1 MRQSKGP
8 EPLQMQ
14 PLPLNPMQ
22 SVSVDMYEVKSKH
35 YIVMVDRFS
44 CFCWTKQVP
53 QNAQNSSTI
62 IRIMDNWFR
71 MIGYPQYVFSDSG
84 PQFASAEFKAYC
96 KSHFI
101 TPLISSACY
110 PTSNGLAES
119 SVKIVKHLLLKSES
133 FMDFENRLYE
143 RQNMP
148 SSGETM
154 SPAEKNFKRVFRSH
168 LPTLERFFNPVQ
180 KDSEAKVHFQ
190 VGDTVRI
197 QNAVSKLWD
206 DSGVIREVRESGRSY
221 YIDRGSGRDII
232 LRNNIYLKLIP
243 ERETKRNEFLDEQQK
258 SDSWNDQQQQLRRS
272 KRIENNS
279 LRNAQQIS
287 NQQQQQIAGSE
298 PRDTL
303 KLNLRRSK
311 RIAQQISNQQQQ
323 QIAGSESRDTL
334 KLKLARSNFVE
345 RASASNAE

>member
-1 MRQSKGP
+1 MFLIFVF
-8 EPLQMQ
+8 EFCA
-14 PLPLNPMQ
+14 
-22 SVSVDMYEVKSKH
+22 
-35 YIVMVDRFS
+35 VDRFS

-119 SVKIVKHLLLKSES
+119 SVKIVKHLLLKSDS

-143 RQNMP
+143 RQNVP

-154 SPAEKNFKRVFRSH
+154 SPAEKIFKRAFRSH

-180 KDSEAKVHFQ
+180 KDSEAKVRFQ
-190 VGDTVRI
+190 VGDAVRI

-279 LRNAQQIS
+279 LRNAQQ
-287 NQQQQQIAGSE
+287 
-298 PRDTL
+298 
-303 KLNLRRSK
+303 
-311 RIAQQISNQQQQ
+311 QQ

-334 KLKLARSNFVE
+334 KLNLRRSKRIEQAGSLQAGSESRDTLKLARSNFVE
-345 RASASNAE
+345 RVPAMQNRYSKQIS